1 MMIKK
6 VGIYNLVLVC
16 VILICLF
23 LISFQNASI
32 LSGKATA
39 VFATSNVSVSK
50 YLSISFSS
58 NLSEGI
64 LFGNVAVLP
73 AVNVNAS
80 HNYDGSGNGTTLY
93 ISVSEDGNTPVDF
106 CIKAD
111 GDMMSLASDAL
122 GLANETYSNSTSTD
136 AALPALGSDASL
148 TTSYVKSGNNVDLGE
163 TNYYRFWL
171 DIPAAQPSGDYNNT
185 VSFKGIQTGV
195 NC

>member
-1 MMIKK
+1 MIKRF
-6 VGIYNLVLVC
+6 GIYNLVLLC
-16 VILICLF
+16 IILICLF
-23 LISFQNASI
+23 LISFQNTHI

-64 LFGNVAVLP
+64 LFGDVAVLP
-73 AVNVNAS
+73 ASNVNAS
-80 HNYDGSGNGTTLY
+80 HNYDGTSDGSTLY
-93 ISVSEDGNTPVDF
+93 IAVSEDGNTPVDF

-111 GDMMSLASDAL
+111 GDMMSLTSDAL
-122 GLANETYSNSTSTD
+122 GLTNETYSNSTSTNVS
-136 AALPALGSDASL
+136 LPELSLETSL
-148 TTSYVKSGNNVDLGE
+148 TTSYVKSGDNVALGDI
-163 TNYYRFWL
+163 NYYRFWL